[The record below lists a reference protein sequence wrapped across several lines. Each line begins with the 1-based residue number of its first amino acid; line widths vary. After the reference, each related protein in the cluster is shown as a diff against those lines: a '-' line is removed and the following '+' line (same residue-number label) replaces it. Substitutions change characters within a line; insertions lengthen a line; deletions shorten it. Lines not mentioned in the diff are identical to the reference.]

1 MACTHFDSI
10 RAVTPSAEGCE
21 DCLKTGDSWVQLRLC
36 RQCGHVGCCD
46 SSTNKH
52 ATKHYHAT
60 GHPIMESY
68 DPPDPWGWCYI
79 DQEMLDFSGNQ
90 TAHLNPSSVPFKS
103 HAVINEGSGG
113 LFSPGLSNVD
123 NISATVEDAPLSPSL
138 ASRRE
143 QINLKLVPAEINRLR
158 RFGTVHTLQPGEI
171 LFDPST
177 PKPGMF
183 VLLSGRIVIT
193 RKNSLGIE
201 IPIVES
207 GPGNFTGE
215 IGQLSG
221 LPSLVSGRAL
231 EVVEALVI
239 DPPSLRALVVAE
251 AELGERIMRTM
262 ILRRLLLIETGGGG
276 PLLIGAPGSA
286 GMVRLQGFLS
296 RNGHPHILLDPALNS
311 IAGDVIKLHHPR
323 PDELPLVVCPDGTV
337 VKCPTERELARHLG
351 LYVELSSDHVYDV
364 AIVGAGP
371 AGLACAVYAASEGLS
386 VLVLDAHAF
395 GGQAGASTRIENYL
409 GFPTG
414 ISGQALAG
422 RAYVQALKF
431 GAEMVVP
438 VEVMSL
444 DCTRFPR
451 ALQLDCGGQVLAK
464 TVVIAT
470 GAKYRRPGV
479 LELEKY
485 EGRGVYYAA
494 SPIEA
499 SLCGQEEV
507 VLVGGGN
514 SAGQAIVFLASHAAH
529 VHHLIRGS
537 DLAKSMSQYLID
549 RIGLLPNVT
558 LYTESEIVAIEGSDE
573 GVSGVQWVNRKDGSQ
588 QTKSIRRI
596 FLFLGADPNTDWLEN
611 CGVLV
616 NDKGFV
622 CTGIDLS
629 PTDYARS
636 LSLETSIA
644 GVFAIGDARASSTK
658 RVAAAVGE
666 GAEVVAQV
674 HAWLASH
681 ETVPAQATEH
691 DKHLGRVT

>member
-1 MACTHFDSI
+1 M
-10 RAVTPSAEGCE
+10 
-21 DCLKTGDSWVQLRLC
+21 
-36 RQCGHVGCCD
+36 
-46 SSTNKH
+46 
-52 ATKHYHAT
+52 
-60 GHPIMESY
+60 
-68 DPPDPWGWCYI
+68 
-79 DQEMLDFSGNQ
+79 
-90 TAHLNPSSVPFKS
+90 
-103 HAVINEGSGG
+103 INEVTDGLLSSASGQ
-113 LFSPGLSNVD
+113 VD
-123 NISATVEDAPLSPSL
+123 DASANAADAPLPPSL

-143 QINLKLVPAEINRLR
+143 QMFFKLTPAEINRLR
-158 RFGTVHTLQPGEI
+158 RFGTVCTWQPGEI
-171 LFDPST
+171 LFDPSR
-177 PKPGMF
+177 PAVGMV
-183 VLLSGRIVIT
+183 VLLSGRILTT
-193 RKNSLGIE
+193 RKNGLGIE

-207 GPGNFTGE
+207 GPGNFAGE
-215 IGQLSG
+215 VGQLSG
-221 LPSLVSGRAL
+221 RPPLASGRAL

-239 DPPSLRALVVAE
+239 DPPSLRAVVVAE
-251 AELGERIMRTM
+251 AELGERIMRAL
-262 ILRRLLLIETGGGG
+262 ILRRMGLIETGGGG

-296 RNGHPHILLDPALNS
+296 RNGHPHLVLDPALDS
-311 IAGDVIKLHHPR
+311 VAEDVVKLHQPR
-323 PDELPLVVCPDGTV
+323 PDELPLVVCSDGTV
-337 VKCPTERELARHLG
+337 LKCPTERELARCLG
-351 LYVELSSDHVYDV
+351 LYIDLSLDHVYDV

-386 VLVLDAHAF
+386 VLVLDTHAF
-395 GGQAGASTRIENYL
+395 GGQAGASARIENYL

-470 GAKYRRPGV
+470 GAKYRRPGIP
-479 LELEKY
+479 ELEKY
-485 EGRGVYYAA
+485 EGRGIYYWA

-499 SLCGQEEV
+499 ALCGQEEV

-514 SAGQAIVFLASHAAH
+514 AAGQAIVFLASHAAH

-537 DLAKSMSQYLID
+537 DLAKSMSKYLID
-549 RIGLLPNVT
+549 RIGMLANVT
-558 LYTESEIVAIEGSDE
+558 LYTESEIVGIEGCDE
-573 GVSGVQWVNRKDGSQ
+573 GVNSVQWHNRKDGSK
-588 QTKSIRRI
+588 QTKSIQRI
-596 FLFLGADPNTDWLEN
+596 FLFVGADPNTDWLEN
-611 CGVLV
+611 CGVNV

-622 CTGIDLS
+622 CTGIDLP
-629 PTDYARS
+629 PTDDTR
-636 LSLETSIA
+636 LTHLKNDHHPLPLETSVP

-666 GAEVVAQV
+666 GAAVVAQV

-691 DKHLGRVT
+691 DVLLGRVS